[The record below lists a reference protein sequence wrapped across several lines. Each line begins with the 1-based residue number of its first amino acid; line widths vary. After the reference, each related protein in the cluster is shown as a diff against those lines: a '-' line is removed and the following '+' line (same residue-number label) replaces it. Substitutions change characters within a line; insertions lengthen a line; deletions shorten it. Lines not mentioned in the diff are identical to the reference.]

1 MNVMRRF
8 VLILVCS
15 AVAFGAMAGERNL
28 TRAESDSISHA
39 LATLWGDYLV
49 KKAAKDG
56 EAVSGEYM
64 RGVQEALK
72 LAQVDDAY
80 FEGLQQGVMIAQR
93 LRQVEEV
100 GGFKVDIPKFAYVLT
115 RIEKGRPSGFTQ
127 ETADR
132 YLNWFMTKIAE
143 ENEVVDGSA
152 AYLEEAAKKEGV
164 VKTPS
169 GLLFE
174 VVTEG
179 EGESPLDN
187 DLVLVNYVGRLING
201 TEFNRPENENG
212 VIFEVDGLIP
222 GFREGLKMMKK
233 GGTYRLYIPSDI
245 GYGEEGVPGLIP
257 GGAATVFDV
266 TLIDLRHRDADGKII
281 EETVPAVTAPDEK

>member
-1 MNVMRRF
+1 M
-8 VLILVCS
+8 
-15 AVAFGAMAGERNL
+15 AVAFGVMAGERKL

-72 LAQVDDAY
+72 LAQKNDAY
-80 FEGLQQGVMIAQR
+80 FEGLEQGVIMAQR

-115 RIEKGRPSGFTQ
+115 RLEKGRPTGFSK
-127 ETADR
+127 ESADR
-132 YLNWFMTKIAE
+132 YLNWFMAKRADEREIVE
-143 ENEVVDGSA
+143 GSA
-152 AYLEEAAKKEGV
+152 LYLEKTAKKEGV
-164 VKTPS
+164 VKTQS

-179 EGESPLDN
+179 EGEKPGPN
-187 DLVLVNYVGRLING
+187 DLVLVSYVGKFING
-201 TEFNRPENENG
+201 EEFNRSEDANG
-212 VIFEVDGLIP
+212 VVFELEGLIP
-222 GFREGLKMMKK
+222 GFKEGLQMMKK
-233 GGTYRLYIPSDI
+233 GGTYRLHIPSEI
-245 GYGEEGVPGLIP
+245 GYGEEGVEGVIP
-257 GGAATVFDV
+257 GGAVTVFEV
-266 TLIDLRHRDADGKII
+266 NLIDLRHRDADGKII
-281 EETVPAVTAPDEK
+281 EPAAELAPAAPAKAE

>member
-1 MNVMRRF
+1 MARRI
-8 VLILVCS
+8 VLSIACM
-15 AVAFGAMAGERNL
+15 AVAFGLMAGERKL
-28 TRAESDSISHA
+28 SRSESDSISHA

-72 LAQVDDAY
+72 FAQTNDAY
-80 FEGLQQGVMIAQR
+80 FEGLEQGVMMAQR

-115 RIEKGRPSGFTQ
+115 RLEKGRPTGFSK
-127 ETADR
+127 ESAER
-132 YLNWFMTKIAE
+132 YLNWFMAKRADEREI
-143 ENEVVDGSA
+143 VDGSA
-152 AYLEEAAKKEGV
+152 PYLEKMAKKEGI
-164 VKTPS
+164 VKTQS

-179 EGESPLDN
+179 EGEMPGTN
-187 DLVLVNYVGRLING
+187 DLVLVSYVGKFING
-201 TEFNRPENENG
+201 AEFNRSENADG
-212 VIFEVDGLIP
+212 VVFEVNGMIP
-222 GFREGLKMMKK
+222 GFKEGLQMMKK
-233 GGTYRLYIPSDI
+233 GGTYRLYIPSEI
-245 GYGEEGVPGLIP
+245 GYGEEGVPGVIP

-266 TLIDLRHRDADGKII
+266 NLIDLRHRDADGQII
-281 EETVPAVTAPDEK
+281 EPAADPVPATPAETK